1 MTLLKA
7 QPELIGCEAVS
18 YASFGQTDKGS
29 SSLRNVFSLNLKHAN
44 SDNCSSIAAIEIP
57 VICTPIFCPSISE
70 QDLYQFKGLNFA
82 NNYKTNQRITID
94 ILVGM
99 DLYWSFVK
107 STMIGT
113 DNFVALETLFG
124 WILSGSPSEA
134 HVNDSSS
141 SVSLLCFNSRS
152 DDVLHKF
159 WDLESVGI
167 TDNVNDTP
175 HSSSIESI

>member
-1 MTLLKA
+1 
-7 QPELIGCEAVS
+7 
-18 YASFGQTDKGS
+18 
-29 SSLRNVFSLNLKHAN
+29 
-44 SDNCSSIAAIEIP
+44 
-57 VICTPIFCPSISE
+57 
-70 QDLYQFKGLNFA
+70 
-82 NNYKTNQRITID
+82 
-94 ILVGM
+94 M

-141 SVSLLCFNSRS
+141 SVSLLCFNSHS

-175 HSSSIESI
+175 HPVLSQFENTISFDKGRYKVCLPWKPDQQYQLQDNEFFARRRLEYLTKKTE